1 MELHRLFHQI
11 SHEFNRIMSR
21 IPFLINIAQAKGVDA
36 TVNSVV
42 GKIVDNVVYPA
53 IILMFGLAVLM
64 FIWGMINFFKGGDDP
79 AAREQGQRHILWGII
94 GMAIMVSVFGIIR
107 LVASSVGQSST
118 LGF

>member
-1 MELHRLFHQI
+1 MFHQI

-21 IPFLINIAQAKGVDA
+21 IPSLINIAQAKGVDA

-53 IILMFGLAVLM
+53 IIFMFGLAVLM